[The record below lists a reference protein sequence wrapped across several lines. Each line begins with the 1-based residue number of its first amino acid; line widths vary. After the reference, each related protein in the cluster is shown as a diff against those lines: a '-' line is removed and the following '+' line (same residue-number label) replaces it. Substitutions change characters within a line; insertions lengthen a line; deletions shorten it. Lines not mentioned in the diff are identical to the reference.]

1 MRLTLHLGLC
11 ASLISLSLSG
21 VALAQPQDAPRTDAP
36 RTDGP
41 SEDSKKQP
49 WKQAR
54 GTFSFEGLKASVR
67 VDRAQRRAEVVR
79 SEPGGRAA
87 TPETLTLSQ
96 DMIQQLDLAV
106 SRAQVVRWASIH
118 PTSKEGLIKRLQVKL
133 AAKGYATEPS
143 GAFDDATR
151 AAVEKFQKDQFLQV
165 KGWADEATRK
175 RLGIFPAG
183 GGFEVDS
190 NSVRGRRMAGV
201 LSVIARSAQLGREPV
216 RHQVSG
222 RVFPTS
228 GREVELRPAGS
239 EQALVVGF
247 LHAGYEQATSLLR
260 EGTFELLTWRGERE
274 GQDRHLI
281 ARIYVEATP
290 ESLPQ
295 DVALGQPLEVVALAE
310 VPTRTLDSES
320 ARGLRTVGGAAL
332 VVRDAQGRKGRIDH
346 PAALRSTRLPGATSA
361 LTGLGKIR

>member
-1 MRLTLHLGLC
+1 MRLTLTLGLC
-11 ASLISLSLSG
+11 AASISLSLSG

-36 RTDGP
+36 RK
-41 SEDSKKQP
+41 ESKKQP

-54 GTFSFEGLKASVR
+54 GTFSFEGLKASVE
-67 VDRAQRRAEVVR
+67 VDRAEGRAEVALAK
-79 SEPGGRAA
+79 PGERAA
-87 TPETLTLSQ
+87 TPQTLTLSP
-96 DMIQQLDLAV
+96 DLIQQLDLAI
-106 SRAQVVRWASIH
+106 SRAQVVRWAPIL
-118 PTSKEGLIKRLQVKL
+118 PTSKEALIKRLQAKL

-143 GAFDDATR
+143 GAFDEATQ
-151 AAVEKFQKDQFLQV
+151 AAVEKFQKDQFLEV

-190 NSVRGRRMAGV
+190 KSVRGRRIEGV
-201 LSVIARSAQLGREPV
+201 LGVIARSAQLGREPI

-222 RVFPTS
+222 RVLPTS

-239 EQALVVGF
+239 EQGLVVGF
-247 LHAGYEQATSLLR
+247 LHAGYEKATSLLR
-260 EGTFELLTWRGERE
+260 EGTFELLTWKGERE

-290 ESLPQ
+290 ESQPQ
-295 DVALGQPLEVVALAE
+295 DAALGQPLEVVALAE
-310 VPTRTLDSES
+310 VPTRTLDSDS

-332 VVRDAQGRKGRIDH
+332 VVRDAEGRKGRIDH